1 MYSVSIIS
9 SDVKMY
15 LESILYVCHPA
26 ALDIIPGE
34 MPSTQTV
41 GVTNF
46 TFSEQK

>member
-15 LESILYVCHPA
+15 LESTLYLSHPA

-34 MPSTQTV
+34 MKCLQHK
-41 GVTNF
+41 
-46 TFSEQK
+46 Q